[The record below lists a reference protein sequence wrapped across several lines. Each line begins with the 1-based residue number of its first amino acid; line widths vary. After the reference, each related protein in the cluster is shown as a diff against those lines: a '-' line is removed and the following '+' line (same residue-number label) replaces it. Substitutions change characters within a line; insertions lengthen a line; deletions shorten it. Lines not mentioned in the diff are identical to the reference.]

1 MHERMVKGLRAK
13 AAKGGYT
20 GTWLPYGYEAV
31 AGRIVVVKAQAA
43 VVRMVFGWRGEGRSL
58 RRMANDLNDKGVPT
72 QQQGRKW
79 YPSVVWHLYLNRFY
93 TGRSKSG
100 GKWVKGEHEA
110 IVSDDLFRRAN
121 AHNRRAG

>member
-1 MHERMVKGLRAK
+1 MRDRNQLLEIDTATPVGAFFRNIMSSIAELEGHLMHERMVKGLRAK

-58 RRMANDLNDKGVPT
+58 RRMANDLNDKGVP
-72 QQQGRKW
+72 
-79 YPSVVWHLYLNRFY
+79 
-93 TGRSKSG
+93 
-100 GKWVKGEHEA
+100 
-110 IVSDDLFRRAN
+110 
-121 AHNRRAG
+121 